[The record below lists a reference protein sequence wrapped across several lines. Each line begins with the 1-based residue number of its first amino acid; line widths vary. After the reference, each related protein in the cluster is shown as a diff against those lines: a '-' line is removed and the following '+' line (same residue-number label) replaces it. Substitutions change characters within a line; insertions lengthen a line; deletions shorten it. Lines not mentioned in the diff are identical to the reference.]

1 MAGRRIG
8 PLPFAFLLALAADA
22 SSNAASLST
31 ETQGNLQP
39 LGRGMLSDLLSLNEN
54 PEFSIKSVEQLRNGE
69 TTTVVQYFPNF
80 PNFRNCF
87 SGYWRNC

>member
-1 MAGRRIG
+1 MAGSRVG
-8 PLPFAFLLALAADA
+8 PLPFAFLLALATEAN
-22 SSNAASLST
+22 SSPVSPTS
-31 ETQGNLQP
+31 EMKDNLQ
-39 LGRGMLSDLLSLNEN
+39 LGMLSGLLNLNGN
-54 PEFSIKSVEQLRNGE
+54 PEFSIKSVEQVKNGE

>member
-1 MAGRRIG
+1 MARSGVG
-8 PLPFAFLLALAADA
+8 PLPFAFLLALAAEANA
-22 SSNAASLST
+22 SAVTFTTDTRES
-31 ETQGNLQP
+31 LQP
-39 LGRGMLSDLLSLNEN
+39 GALSGLLNLNAN
-54 PEFSIKSVEQLRNGE
+54 PEFSVKSIEQMKNGE

>member
-1 MAGRRIG
+1 MAGARVG
-8 PLPFAFLLALAADA
+8 PVPFAFLLALASEANA
-22 SSNAASLST
+22 SQISPAVDGKDQLK
-31 ETQGNLQP
+31 P
-39 LGRGMLSDLLSLNEN
+39 GMLSGLLKLNAN
-54 PEFSIKSVEQLRNGE
+54 PEFSIKSVEQMRDGE

>member
-1 MAGRRIG
+1 MARSRVAQVPI
-8 PLPFAFLLALAADA
+8 AFLLALATEA
-22 SSNAASLST
+22 NAAPVSLTTDAKDSLQPGSLSGLLNLN
-31 ETQGNLQP
+31 GN
-39 LGRGMLSDLLSLNEN
+39 R
-54 PEFSIKSVEQLRNGE
+54 EFSIKSVEQVRNGE

>member
-1 MAGRRIG
+1 MAGPRVT
-8 PLPFAFLLALAADA
+8 PLPFAFLLALAAEA
-22 SSNAASLST
+22 NSSPALLATDSKD
-31 ETQGNLQP
+31 NLQP
-39 LGRGMLSDLLSLNEN
+39 GSLSGLLTLNEN
-54 PEFSIKSVEQLRNGE
+54 PGFSIKSVEQVKNGA

>member
-1 MAGRRIG
+1 MTSKVT
-8 PLPFAFLLALAADA
+8 PLPFAFLLALATEANANTLPPQFDA
-22 SSNAASLST
+22 A
-31 ETQGNLQP
+31 GPLQP
-39 LGRGMLSDLLSLNEN
+39 GMLSDLLKRDGS
-54 PEFSIKSVEQLRNGE
+54 PEFTIKSIERLKDGE